1 MTLKAIFF
9 DMGGTIE
16 TFQFTREYRIAKIH
30 LIREC
35 LEKAGIQPCVSD
47 AQLAD
52 MITKGAITYLRWNL
66 ESNIELK
73 PAEIWLKYFLTDL
86 SVSSKALASIAEEL
100 AFIYETQLFSREFRP
115 EIPRVLEEIK
125 RMGLAIGCISNTQ
138 SHNQVPHNLKEYG
151 IFDYF
156 DPIVLSSVYGRRKP
170 DPSIFY
176 YAARLANAPTSSCA
190 YIGDTIN
197 RDILGARRA
206 GFHLAIQIVH
216 SFKNGC
222 EPDTGAVPDQV
233 IQNMDE
239 LIPILE
245 QEIKNDRRYRAIS
258 EKRKIKALFFD
269 AGDIL
274 YFRPQKNQNFEN
286 FLKVRNISLQADF
299 EAESK
304 KLRDLAYSGQI
315 KRYEYYKKIL
325 QLCGITSPKEI
336 AEGVSAM
343 SEDDNTVEIM
353 NGVPETILKLKKEG
367 YFLGIITD
375 TALSISRK
383 LQWFENYGFGHV
395 WDIMISSREMG
406 IRKPSPIM
414 YQQAIAQTGIC
425 ASEAIFV
432 GHKKTELDGAKAVGM
447 HTVAFN
453 YEKDAVADVYIQDF
467 PDLLKVPL
475 LEN

>member
-16 TFQFTREYRIAKIH
+16 TFQFTREYRIKKIH

-52 MITKGAITYLRWNL
+52 MITEGAAAYLRWNL

-73 PAEIWLKYFLTDL
+73 PSEIWSKYFLNDL
-86 SVSSKALASIAEEL
+86 SISSKALAPIAEEL
-100 AFIYETQLFSREFRP
+100 AFLYETQLFSRELRL
-115 EIPRVLEEIK
+115 EVPRVLEEIK

-138 SHNQVPHNLKEYG
+138 SLDQVPHNLKDYG
-151 IFDYF
+151 ILDYF

-176 YAARLANAPTSSCA
+176 YAARLANVPTSSCA
-190 YIGDTIN
+190 YIGDTIS

-206 GFHLAIQIVH
+206 GFHLAIRILH
-216 SFKNGC
+216 DFSNGESSNGT
-222 EPDTGAVPDQV
+222 EPDHV

-245 QEIKNDRRYRAIS
+245 QEIKNERRNQTIFN
-258 EKRKIKALFFD
+258 KQKIKALFFD

-286 FLKVRNISLQADF
+286 FLKIHNVTLQP
-299 EAESK
+299 EYEVESK
-304 KLRDLAYSGQI
+304 QIRELAYSGQI
-315 KRYEYYKKIL
+315 KRHDYYKKIL
-325 QLCGITSPKEI
+325 QLCGITSPKEL
-336 AEGVSAM
+336 AEGISAM

-353 NGVPETILKLKKEG
+353 DGVPETILKLKEEG
-367 YFLGIITD
+367 YILGIITD
-375 TALSISRK
+375 TTLSVSQK
-383 LQWFENYGFGHV
+383 LKWFENYGFGHV
-395 WDIMISSREMG
+395 WDIVISSREMG

-414 YQQAIAQTGIC
+414 YEKAITQTGIQ

-453 YEKDAVADVYIQDF
+453 YEKDALADVYIQDF
-467 PDLLKVPL
+467 RDLLKMPI
-475 LEN
+475 LEK

>member
-16 TFQFTREYRIAKIH
+16 TFQFTREYRIKKIH

-35 LEKAGIQPCVSD
+35 LEKAGIQPSVSD
-47 AQLAD
+47 TQLAD
-52 MITKGAITYLRWNL
+52 KITEGAMTYLRWNL

-73 PAEIWLKYFLTDL
+73 PSEIWSKYFLIGL
-86 SVSSKALASIAEEL
+86 SVSSKALAPIAEEL
-100 AFIYETQLFSREFRP
+100 AFIYETQLFLRELRP

-125 RMGLAIGCISNTQ
+125 RMGLTIGCISNTQ
-138 SHNQVPHNLKEYG
+138 SHDQVPHNLLAYG
-151 IFDYF
+151 ILDYF

-206 GFHLAIQIVH
+206 GFHLAIRILH
-216 SFKNGC
+216 DFSNCESDNGT
-222 EPDTGAVPDQV
+222 EPDHV
-233 IQNMDE
+233 IHTMDE
-239 LIPILE
+239 LIPILK
-245 QEIKNDRRYRAIS
+245 QEIENDSKHQVFSKKRR
-258 EKRKIKALFFD
+258 IKALFFD

-274 YFRPQKNQNFEN
+274 YIRPQKNQNFEN
-286 FLKVRNISLQADF
+286 FLKMHNITLQPDF
-299 EAESK
+299 ETESK
-304 KLRDLAYSGQI
+304 KIRELAYSGQI

-325 QLCGITSPKEI
+325 QLCGITSPKEL
-336 AEGVSAM
+336 AEGISAM
-343 SEDDNTVEIM
+343 GEDDDTVEIM
-353 NGVPETILKLKKEG
+353 DGVPETILKLKNEG

-375 TALSISRK
+375 TALSVSQK
-383 LQWFENYGFGHV
+383 LKWFEKYGFGHV
-395 WDIMISSREMG
+395 WDIIISSREMG

-414 YQQAIAQTGIC
+414 YEKAITQTGIQ

-447 HTVAFN
+447 YTIAFN
-453 YEKDAVADVYIQDF
+453 YEKDALADVYIQDF
-467 PDLLKVPL
+467 RDLLKVPI
-475 LEN
+475 LEK

>member
-1 MTLKAIFF
+1 MMLKAIFF

-16 TFQFTREYRIAKIH
+16 TFQFTREYRIRKIH

-35 LEKAGIQPCVSD
+35 LEKAGIQPCISE
-47 AQLAD
+47 AKLAD
-52 MITKGAITYLRWNL
+52 MITEGAKTYLRWNL

-73 PAEIWLKYFLTDL
+73 PSEIWSKYFLNDL
-86 SVSSKALASIAEEL
+86 SVSSKTLAPIAEEL
-100 AFIYETQLFSREFRP
+100 AFIYETQLFSREFRL

-125 RMGLAIGCISNTQ
+125 RMDLVIGCISNTQ
-138 SHNQVPHNLKEYG
+138 SHNQVPYNLQAYG
-151 IFDYF
+151 ILDYF

-170 DPSIFY
+170 DPSIFF
-176 YAARLANAPTSSCA
+176 YAARLANAPTSACA

-197 RDILGARRA
+197 RDIFGARRA
-206 GFHLAIQIVH
+206 GFRLAIRIFH
-216 SFKNGC
+216 DFSNSESDIGT
-222 EPDTGAVPDQV
+222 EPDHV

-245 QEIKNDRRYRAIS
+245 QEIKNDRRYQAIS
-258 EKRKIKALFFD
+258 KKRKIKALFFD

-286 FLKVRNISLQADF
+286 FLKIHNIDLQPDF
-299 EAESK
+299 EVESK
-304 KLRDLAYSGQI
+304 KIRDLAYSGQI
-315 KRYEYYKKIL
+315 KRHEYYKKIL
-325 QLCGITSPKEI
+325 QLCGITTPKEL
-336 AEGVSAM
+336 AEGISAM
-343 SEDDNTVEIM
+343 NEDDNTVEIM
-353 NGVPETILKLKKEG
+353 GGVPETILKLKEEG

-375 TALSISRK
+375 TALSISQK
-383 LQWFENYGFGHV
+383 LKWFEKYSFGHV

-414 YQQAIAQTGIC
+414 YEKAIAQTGIQ
-425 ASEAIFV
+425 ASEAVFV

-453 YEKDAVADVYIQDF
+453 YEEDAQAEVYIQDF
-467 PDLLKVPL
+467 RDLLKMPL
-475 LEN
+475 LEK